1 MDDTLG
7 KATRIELCADM
18 DLVTCPI
25 CSKRMTIGLVNL
37 HLDNG
42 CGETNASFSPPKETK
57 ANFDEESLEHPS
69 ANSSP
74 KERVSQNPLFQ
85 NQPKKLEV
93 PNNQNILKRPRSDVP
108 QSENIST
115 PKRTRTQ
122 AREKNKPLAELIRPK
137 TLDEYIGQ
145 SDLVGPKGIL
155 KAFIER
161 DVCPSIIL
169 WGPSGVCYHFH
180 LK

>member
-1 MDDTLG
+1 
-7 KATRIELCADM
+7 M

-42 CGETNASFSPPKETK
+42 CGETGPSSSPTRETK
-57 ANFDEESLEHPS
+57 ANFDDEPSEHP
-69 ANSSP
+69 AVNSSP
-74 KERVSQNPLFQ
+74 RVSQNPLFQ
-85 NQPKKLEV
+85 NQTKKLGL
-93 PNNQNILKRPRSDVP
+93 PSSQSMLKRQRSDVP
-108 QSENIST
+108 QGESIPT
-115 PKRTRTQ
+115 PKKTRTQ

-145 SDLVGPKGIL
+145 SDLVGPRGIL

-169 WGPSGVCYHFH
+169 WGPSGVCYHI
-180 LK
+180 LMK